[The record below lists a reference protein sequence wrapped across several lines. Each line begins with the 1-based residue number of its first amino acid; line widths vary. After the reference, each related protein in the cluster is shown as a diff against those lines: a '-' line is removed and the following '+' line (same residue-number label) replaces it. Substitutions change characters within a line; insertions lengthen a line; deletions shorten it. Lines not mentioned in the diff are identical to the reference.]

1 MSSINV
7 STVAA
12 FEAVFYIDPLIISM
26 CCELNLFVSA
36 QLISV
41 FGIVSNVVNI
51 RLFQKQGYQNVVNIT
66 LTALAVSDIGA
77 LTNLL
82 VYINVYNPFMNAGVT
97 VISQFSIA
105 YVAFYMHE
113 YFIKVS
119 SVITAFAALERC
131 LCVALPLK
139 TKRMLTR
146 KLTVLVI
153 ATIYGLLS
161 AYILCTFLPYNLD
174 CVALPGTNRT
184 QLSLVLNHYRD
195 ELFPISYYITDLLL
209 PYCVFTSLIAS
220 AATIFT
226 KLRSKAKWRQ
236 SISSARD
243 GHSKEIKSA
252 RLFMVVSFV
261 CILLLLPHCVWFSVV
276 AFVRELNVDGKYS
289 FIDFIALSFTVVLE
303 SLNCSI
309 SIFIYY
315 KMSSKY
321 RTELKKMFRLTK
333 VYN

>member
-7 STVAA
+7 STI
-12 FEAVFYIDPLIISM
+12 AVFYIDPLIISI
-26 CCELNLFVSA
+26 CCKLNLFVSA

-82 VYINVYNPFMNAGVT
+82 VYINVYNPFMNADVT

-139 TKRMLTR
+139 IKRMLTR

-161 AYILCTFLPYNLD
+161 AYILCIFLPYNLD

-209 PYCVFTSLIAS
+209 PYCVFTSLITS

-252 RLFMVVSFV
+252 RLFMVVSLV
-261 CILLLLPHCVWFSVV
+261 
-276 AFVRELNVDGKYS
+276 
-289 FIDFIALSFTVVLE
+289 
-303 SLNCSI
+303 
-309 SIFIYY
+309 
-315 KMSSKY
+315 
-321 RTELKKMFRLTK
+321 
-333 VYN
+333 